1 MTNEKIYIDNICITV
16 YRKRVKNINLR
27 ISRDGSV
34 TISASI
40 KTPLRKIE
48 DFVTSKKDWIVTTV
62 NKMKIYNEKN
72 ENVKEQEYIT
82 GDTVILQS
90 KKYNLVVIQ
99 SNKNKA
105 EIEDDTINLYT
116 SNTADLNN
124 KKKIIYKLMHVLA
137 QVIFDESLNRMLD
150 LVKSYNIKR
159 PEMKIRK
166 MRSRWGSCNRLRKK
180 ITMNLELIKVNKEC
194 LDYVMLHELIHFLV
208 AGHNKL
214 FYNYMTILMPDWKT
228 RKKMLNES
236 HIILN

>member
-34 TISASI
+34 TISANI

-48 DFVTSKKDWIVTTV
+48 DFVTLKKDWIISTI
-62 NKMKIYNEKN
+62 NKIKIYNEKN
-72 ENVKEQEYIT
+72 GNIKEHEYIT
-82 GDTVILQS
+82 GDTMKVQG

-99 SNKNKA
+99 SDKNKA

-116 SNTADLNN
+116 SNITDL
-124 KKKIIYKLMHVLA
+124 KKKKKVIDKLMNVLA
-137 QVIFDESLNRMLD
+137 QVMFDESLNKMLE
-150 LVKSYNIKR
+150 LVKPYNIKR

-228 RKKMLNES
+228 RKKILNES
-236 HIILN
+236 HVL

>member
-34 TISASI
+34 TISANI
-40 KTPLRKIE
+40 KTSLRKIE
-48 DFVTSKKDWIVTTV
+48 EFVTYKKDWIITTV

-82 GDTVILQS
+82 GDTIILQS

-116 SNTADLNN
+116 TNTADLKN

-137 QVIFDESLNRMLD
+137 QVIFDESLNRMLN

-208 AGHNKL
+208 AGHNKS
-214 FYNYMTILMPDWKT
+214 FYNYMTILMPDWKI
-228 RKKMLNES
+228 RKKMLNE
-236 HIILN
+236 HTLY